1 MTYGPEDQNFE
12 DSLRGKGPG
21 DFWEDDPKLK
31 ILIIGDA
38 VAQTGFSRCTHAVA
52 GALHSAGHDILVI
65 GINYYGSGH
74 TYPYRIIPAHDPTDH
89 GHDGWGIG
97 RLPAVLLREFPD
109 IVIINQDPW
118 NIKAYFDQMSRAFS
132 ELMHN
137 GKLSKEE
144 FRKLLNIRF
153 VGWLAVDAENQI
165 TAIDLNDRLDHVV
178 VWTEFAKKELE
189 TRGWEGLTS
198 IIPLG
203 VDTSVFYPRTGARS
217 QVFPMLPEGAF
228 VVGVVGRNQI
238 RKRID
243 LSIRYFAKWLET
255 LSAEERE
262 LCFLYLHVA
271 PTGEQA
277 VDIRAL
283 ISYYGL
289 KGRVLAFEPPPGHG
303 VTDEEM
309 SHVYSALDVFLTTT
323 QGEGF
328 GLPILEAM
336 ACGVPC
342 IVPDWS
348 GLGCWTRDAAIKIPC
363 TSFAMNAPQNQSP
376 HTIGGIPGEAETVRA
391 LTPVY
396 LSRKGHFA
404 AHQWERF
411 SQRGIGLASDMS
423 WSAVH
428 TAWVNLINSPA
439 LASPSVPAYIR
450 AADWGLKDIESL
462 EAEGGETQIPES

>member
-1 MTYGPEDQNFE
+1 M
-12 DSLRGKGPG
+12 
-21 DFWEDDPKLK
+21 K
-31 ILIIGDA
+31 ILVIGDA

-52 GALHSAGHDILVI
+52 DSLYAAGHSVFVI

-74 TYPYRIIPAHDPTDH
+74 DYPYRIIPAHDPTDH

-118 NIKAYFDQMSRAFS
+118 NIRAYFDQLSRAFT
-132 ELMHN
+132 ELMRT

-144 FRKLLNIRF
+144 FRKLLSIRF

-203 VDTSVFYPRTGARS
+203 VDTSVFYPRDDVRS
-217 QVFPMLPEGAF
+217 SVFPMLPANSF
-228 VVGVVGRNQI
+228 IVGVVGRNQI
-238 RKRID
+238 RKRVD
-243 LSIRYFAKWLET
+243 LSVRYFAKWLDT
-255 LSAEERE
+255 LSVDERE
-262 LCFLYLHVA
+262 LCYLYLHVA

-289 KGRVLAFEPPPGHG
+289 KGRVLAFEPQPGQG
-303 VTDEEM
+303 VSDEEM
-309 SHVYSALDVFLTTT
+309 AQVYSAMDVLLSTT

-328 GLPILEAM
+328 GLTVLEAM
-336 ACGVPC
+336 ACGTVTVVPG
-342 IVPDWS
+342 WS
-348 GLGCWTRDAAIKIPC
+348 GLGCWTKDAAIKIPC

-376 HTIGGIPGEAETVRA
+376 HTVGGIPDEKWTIENLKIVYQASRYRNSPNFIRSLSRDEIAETVSRA
-391 LTPVY
+391 HSLVA
-396 LSRKGHFA
+396 K
-404 AHQWERF
+404 
-411 SQRGIGLASDMS
+411 MS

-428 TAWVNLINSPA
+428 TAWVNLITSPA
-439 LASPSVPAYIR
+439 LASTSVPAYIR
-450 AADWGLKDIESL
+450 AADWGLSDIESL
-462 EAEGGETQIPES
+462 YESENENSDSTPPEKSR

>member
-1 MTYGPEDQNFE
+1 V
-12 DSLRGKGPG
+12 
-21 DFWEDDPKLK
+21 K
-31 ILIIGDA
+31 IIVIGDA

-52 GALHSAGHDILVI
+52 DSLHSAGHEILVI

-74 TYPYRIIPAHDPTDH
+74 TYPYRIIPAHDPTDF

-97 RLPAVLLREFPD
+97 RLPSVLLREFPD

-118 NIKAYFDQMSRAFS
+118 NIKAYFVQLSAAFS
-132 ELMHN
+132 ELMRS
-137 GKLSKEE
+137 GKLSREE
-144 FRKLLNIRF
+144 FRKLLSIRF

-165 TAIDLNDRLDHVV
+165 TALDLNDRLDHVV

-203 VDTSVFYPRTGARS
+203 VNTSVFYPREGSRS

-228 VVGVVGRNQI
+228 IIGVVGRNQV

-243 LSIRYFAKWLET
+243 LSIRYFAKWLDT
-255 LSAEERE
+255 LPATERE
-262 LCFLYLHVA
+262 LCYLYLHVA

-289 KGRVLAFEPPPGHG
+289 KGRVMLFEPQPGHG

-309 SHVYSALDVFLTTT
+309 AYVYSALDVLLSTT

-328 GLPILEAM
+328 GLTTLEAM
-336 ACGVPC
+336 ACGTVNVVPG
-342 IVPDWS
+342 WS
-348 GLGCWTRDAAIKIPC
+348 GLGCWTKDAAIKVPC
-363 TSFAMNAPQNQSP
+363 TSVAMNAPQNQSP
-376 HTIGGIPGEAETVRA
+376 YTIGGIPDEEATTEA
-391 LTPVY
+391 LNWAYDARDRRCTDRCRNY
-396 LSRKGHFA
+396 LEQEMNSVVVA
-404 AHQWERF
+404 ARQ
-411 SQRGIGLASDMS
+411 LADKLS
-423 WSAVH
+423 WRSVH
-428 TAWVNLINSPA
+428 CAWADLISLPA

-450 AADWGLKDIESL
+450 AADWGLAEDIESL
-462 EAEGGETQIPES
+462 YETEEGEGKESEGNPEGDERKLEGGNQ